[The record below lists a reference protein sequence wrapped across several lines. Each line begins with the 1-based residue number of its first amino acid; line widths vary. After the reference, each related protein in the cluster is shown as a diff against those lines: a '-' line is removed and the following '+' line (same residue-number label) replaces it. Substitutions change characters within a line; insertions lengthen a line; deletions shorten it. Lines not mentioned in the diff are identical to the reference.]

1 MGDRLEALLR
11 IPLAFVYGIIIGI
24 WGLITVLAV
33 MVHWFYALILGKR
46 HRGIAEFTNRF
57 VSYVYETYRYLY
69 LVTNER
75 PWPIGKSRRAPPFP
89 VEVD

>member
-11 IPLAFVYGIIIGI
+11 IPLAFIYGIIIGI
-24 WGLITVLAV
+24 WGLITALAV
-33 MVHWFYALILGKR
+33 IVHWFYALIRGKR

-57 VSYVYETYRYLY
+57 VFYVYEVDRYLS

-75 PWPIGKSRRAPPFP
+75 PWPIGKTRRTPSLPA
-89 VEVD
+89 EVD